1 MTPQQNSLEPVTSEQ
16 RQTLLAV
23 RNLLLP
29 LHKLL
34 LDRQRETYE
43 RVHGPVGGP
52 GQFLPLVIGHEDF
65 EWLRQ
70 LSGMIVEIDEALA
83 PRSKAS
89 TTEAETLIEKTGELL
104 RLKED
109 GTDFQRKYYQAVQD
123 SPDVTIAQCQMEKLL
138 GL

>member
-1 MTPQQNSLEPVTSEQ
+1 MTPQPITTEL
-16 RQTLLAV
+16 RQTLKGV
-23 RNLLLP
+23 RDLLLP

-34 LDRQRETYE
+34 LDRQRELYQQ
-43 RVHGPVGGP
+43 VNGPVGGP
-52 GQFLPLVIGHEDF
+52 GQFLPLVIGHKDF

-70 LSGMIVEIDEALA
+70 LSGMIVSIDEALA
-83 PRSKAS
+83 PQSKADQQ
-89 TTEAETLIEKTGELL
+89 EAESLLQKTGELL

-123 SPDVTIAQCQMEKLL
+123 SPDVTIAQCQIEKLL